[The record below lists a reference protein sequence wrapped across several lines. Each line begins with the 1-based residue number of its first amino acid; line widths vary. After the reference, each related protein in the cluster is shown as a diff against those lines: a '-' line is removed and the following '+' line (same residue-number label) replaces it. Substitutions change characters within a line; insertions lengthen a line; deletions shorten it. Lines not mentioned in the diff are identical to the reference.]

1 MTETA
6 DLSFQFPEDQES
18 PEPVMAKP
26 PQLEGFFRA
35 MTRAGASDLHLK
47 AEVPPHVRLGSRLR
61 PTKSKPPTSAA
72 ILAMAVE
79 LMTQQQK
86 KHFEERGSVD
96 LAYEVPDGDRFRIN
110 VFRQRG
116 LVSLAARRVTRDIPD
131 FEQLHLPPLLG
142 KIAQEHQGLVL
153 LAGGTG
159 SGKTTTIASMIQ
171 YINQTRRCHVVTIED
186 PIEYLFIDQ
195 KALINQREV
204 GLDVLNFD
212 EALKYLLRQ
221 DPDVVLIGEMRD
233 EETFHAA
240 LQASETGHMVF
251 GTVHA
256 SGASQAIGRILDLF
270 PLEAR
275 DRIRQSL
282 SFNLKAIICQMLL
295 PCIAEGHSRVPAV
308 EILLMDPTVRQLV
321 QEARDTE
328 LPDVIRA
335 HERDGMQSFTKSLMD
350 LINNDYIDPK
360 VAYEVAPNV
369 EELKMLMKGIST
381 AHGGL
386 IGRR

>member
-1 MTETA
+1 MTEAA
-6 DLSFQFPEDQES
+6 DLSFQFADEQEI
-18 PEPVMAKP
+18 PEPVRP
-26 PQLEGFFRA
+26 TPRLDGFFRA

-47 AEVPPHVRLGSRLR
+47 ADVPPHVRFRSALR
-61 PTKSKPPTSAA
+61 PTKSKPLTSAA
-72 ILAMAVE
+72 VLAMAME
-79 LMTQQQK
+79 LMTRQQK
-86 KHFEERGSVD
+86 ERFEEHGSVD

-142 KIAQEHQGLVL
+142 KISQERQGLVL

-195 KALINQREV
+195 KALISQREV
-204 GLDVLNFD
+204 GLDVLTFD

-221 DPDVVLIGEMRD
+221 DPDIVLIGEMRD
-233 EETFHAA
+233 EETFRAA
-240 LQASETGHMVF
+240 LQASETGHLVF

-256 SGASQAIGRILDLF
+256 SGASQAVGRILDLF
-270 PLEAR
+270 PLEGR

-295 PCIAEGHSRVPAV
+295 PCIAEGSSRIPAV
-308 EILLMDPTVRQLV
+308 EILLMNPSVRRLV
-321 QEARDTE
+321 QEGRDTE
-328 LPDVIRA
+328 LPDAIRA
-335 HERDGMQSFTKSLMD
+335 HERDGMQSFTKSLID
-350 LINNDYIDPK
+350 LINGDYIDPK

-369 EELKMLMKGIST
+369 EELKMLMKGITT